1 MAKEESQVTT
11 DVDFAQEMASLL
23 DQHDYESP
31 KVGDIRNAIIVSM
44 SQQGIIVDLGL
55 KRDGIIQPADL
66 EKLEPEE
73 RESLAIDDEIPVY
86 ILSTDEQDSLLVS
99 LHMARMNE
107 DWIQAQEL
115 LDSGEVIE
123 VEISGHNR
131 GGALAPFGRLR
142 GFIPASHLTFLNPG
156 MSDQDRQRRMA
167 KAHGEKIPVKVI
179 EVDRRRR
186 RLVLSHREAERVWQD
201 RRRREL
207 METLQEGDVVTGRVS
222 GWRDFGAFV
231 DLGGADGLIHVSELA
246 WHRVEHP
253 REVVNMHEE
262 LDVYI
267 LKVDRERERISL
279 SRKKLLPNPWSLVDD
294 KYDVGQLV
302 EGTIIRIVD
311 YGAFVE
317 VEPGVEGLLHT
328 SQITGSGTVS
338 PHDILEEGET
348 HLLRIISI
356 NADRQRM
363 GLSLKAVTATE
374 QIEWMTQRE
383 QATAEAAESESA
395 EAEGD
400 EAPVDEAPVD
410 EAPVDEA
417 PVDEAEE
424 PVAEE
429 PVDEAPV
436 DEDEEPVAEEP
447 VSEIESED
455 AAAGEEAAQDG
466 SNQEETVTESVESE
480 TEPAA

>member
-231 DLGGADGLIHVSELA
+231 DLGGADGLIHLSELSWSRVNHPNEVIQVGDEVQVYVLNVDRERKRIGLSLRRLEPEPWSVVHDRYAVGQIVEGVITKLASFGAFARVDGTLEGLIHISELA
-246 WHRVEHP
+246 NHRVTHP
-253 REVVNMHEE
+253 REVV
-262 LDVYI
+262 
-267 LKVDRERERISL
+267 K
-279 SRKKLLPNPWSLVDD
+279 
-294 KYDVGQLV
+294 
-302 EGTIIRIVD
+302 EGDTLNLRIIRID
-311 YGAFVE
+311 PA
-317 VEPGVEGLLHT
+317 
-328 SQITGSGTVS
+328 
-338 PHDILEEGET
+338 
-348 HLLRIISI
+348 R
-356 NADRQRM
+356 RRM
-363 GLSLKAVTATE
+363 GLSLK
-374 QIEWMTQRE
+374 R
-383 QATAEAAESESA
+383 AAEEEYA
-395 EAEGD
+395 EVDWRAAEVDD
-400 EAPVDEAPVD
+400 EDDDA
-410 EAPVDEA
+410 
-417 PVDEAEE
+417 
-424 PVAEE
+424 VA
-429 PVDEAPV
+429 DWAIA
-436 DEDEEPVAEEP
+436 EDEE
-447 VSEIESED
+447 
-455 AAAGEEAAQDG
+455 
-466 SNQEETVTESVESE
+466 
-480 TEPAA
+480 

>member
-11 DVDFAQEMASLL
+11 DVDFAEEMAALL

-31 KVGDIRNAIIVSM
+31 KVGDIRNAIIVTM

-73 RESLAIDDEIPVY
+73 RESLAVDDEIPVY

-115 LDSGEVIE
+115 MDSGEIIE

-207 METLQEGDVVTGRVS
+207 METLQEGDVVSGRVS

-253 REVVNMHEE
+253 REVVRMGEE
-262 LDVYI
+262 LDVYV
-267 LKVDRERERISL
+267 LKIDRERERISL
-279 SRKKLLPNPWSLVDD
+279 SRKKLQPNPWSQVED
-294 KYDVGQLV
+294 KYAVGQLV
-302 EGTIIRIVD
+302 EGKIIRIVD

-328 SQITGSGTVS
+328 SQITGSGTVN
-338 PHDILEEGET
+338 PQDILEEGET

-356 NADRQRM
+356 DADRQRM

-383 QATAEAAESESA
+383 QVAVEATEADSA
-395 EAEGD
+395 EGE
-400 EAPVDEAPVD
+400 EATVDEGEQPSA
-410 EAPVDEA
+410 EETEL
-417 PVDEAEE
+417 EAEE
-424 PVAEE
+424 AAVEAE
-429 PVDEAPV
+429 PFQDGS
-436 DEDEEPVAEEP
+436 DQ
-447 VSEIESED
+447 
-455 AAAGEEAAQDG
+455 EEAAT
-466 SNQEETVTESVESE
+466 ETAGSE

>member
-11 DVDFAQEMASLL
+11 DVDFAEEMAALL

-31 KVGDIRNAIIVSM
+31 KVGDIRNAIIVTM

-73 RESLAIDDEIPVY
+73 RESLAVDDEIPVY

-115 LDSGEVIE
+115 MDSGEIIE

-207 METLQEGDVVTGRVS
+207 METLQEGDVVSGRVS

-253 REVVNMHEE
+253 REVVRMGEE
-262 LDVYI
+262 LDVYV
-267 LKVDRERERISL
+267 LKIDRERERISL
-279 SRKKLLPNPWSLVDD
+279 SRKKLQPNPWSQVED
-294 KYDVGQLV
+294 KYAVGQLV
-302 EGTIIRIVD
+302 EGKIIRIVD

-328 SQITGSGTVS
+328 SQITGSGTVN
-338 PHDILEEGET
+338 PQDILEEGET

-356 NADRQRM
+356 DADRQRM

-383 QATAEAAESESA
+383 QVAAEATEADSA
-395 EAEGD
+395 EGAE
-400 EAPVDEAPVD
+400 ATVDEGEQPSA
-410 EAPVDEA
+410 EETEL
-417 PVDEAEE
+417 EAEE
-424 PVAEE
+424 AAVEAE
-429 PVDEAPV
+429 PFQDGS
-436 DEDEEPVAEEP
+436 DQ
-447 VSEIESED
+447 
-455 AAAGEEAAQDG
+455 EEAAT
-466 SNQEETVTESVESE
+466 ETAGSE